1 MLTRAKCT
9 PNGVEIVPLTPEEV
23 ALREAEE
30 AEALA
35 ETIEVEAEKNRLAEI
50 KASTLITDIEDAV
63 RNKPFAEIDAFLDGM
78 TTEQRDKAF
87 KGLLLKWALS
97 VR

>member
-35 ETIEVEAEKNRLAEI
+35 ETTARQAEEARLSEIKAATFISNIEDAMRGKTLAEI
-50 KASTLITDIEDAV
+50 STFI
-63 RNKPFAEIDAFLDGM
+63 DGM
-78 TTEQRDKAF
+78 SQAQRDRAF
-87 KGLLLKWALS
+87 KGVLLKWALE